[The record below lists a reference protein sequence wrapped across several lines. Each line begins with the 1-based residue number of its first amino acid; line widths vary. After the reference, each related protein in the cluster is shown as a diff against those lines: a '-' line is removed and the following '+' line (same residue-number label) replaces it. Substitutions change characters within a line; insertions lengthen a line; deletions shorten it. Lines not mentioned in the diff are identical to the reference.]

1 MPQTRRRQI
10 LLAEASTST
19 MTSARCRTLADQ
31 DLRSC
36 WLHTK
41 SCIKGLRMK
50 KSIYAVSLLL
60 LAAGVCLAQS
70 EQPSLGDL
78 AKQHKADKKVKVFTN
93 EDVATSSP
101 AVDSAQPAA
110 NGSASSATSGKDSKA
125 PEDKTGEKKESAAKN
140 ASSKDNPE
148 VAELKQK
155 ISGYK
160 VEQEGWKKSA
170 KRYQD
175 LLANETSDFRRQMYQ
190 DALQGDQN
198 NIQVYQNKID
208 QAQADLAKAEKASS
222 SL

>member
-1 MPQTRRRQI
+1 
-10 LLAEASTST
+10 
-19 MTSARCRTLADQ
+19 
-31 DLRSC
+31 
-36 WLHTK
+36 
-41 SCIKGLRMK
+41 MK
-50 KSIYAVSLLL
+50 KAIYAVSVLLL
-60 LAAGVCLAQS
+60 GTGICLAQS

-101 AVDSAQPAA
+101 VVDNAQPAA
-110 NGSASSATSGKDSKA
+110 NSSASSAASGKDSKA
-125 PEDKTGEKKESAAKN
+125 SEDKAGEKKESGAKN
-140 ASSKDNPE
+140 ASSSAKDSPE

-222 SL
+222 SH